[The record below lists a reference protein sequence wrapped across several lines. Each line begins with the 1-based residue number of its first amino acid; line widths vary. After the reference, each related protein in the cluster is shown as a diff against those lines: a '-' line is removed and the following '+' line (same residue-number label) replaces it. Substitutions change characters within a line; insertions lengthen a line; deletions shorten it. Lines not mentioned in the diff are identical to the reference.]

1 MKLNF
6 WYVDVFSSERFK
18 GNPAAVFFE
27 ADNLDEKIMAKI
39 ANELNLSETVF
50 LQKKSDEEANY
61 KARIFTPKTEL
72 PFAGHPTIAA
82 AFSYKNFYNIS
93 DNEMVQECGA
103 GLIKIDKKDSVYF
116 VTQKDPEF
124 KNLSCDKEM
133 ASIMLGISSGKIS
146 DLPIMKISTGIYWGV
161 IMFDSSDS
169 VSEVKPDYERIIS
182 FCNKEQLVGLQVFSK
197 SKDNK
202 TDIHVRT
209 FAPIVGVFEDPSCGS
224 GNGCIASYIAK
235 YNILPNKTN
244 YIASQGKEL
253 GRESTIYASFTK
265 NNDKISQIKI
275 GGNAV
280 KVLEGSIEI

>member
-27 ADNLDEKIMAKI
+27 ADDLDEKIMAKI

-50 LQKKSDEEANY
+50 LQKKSNELASY

-82 AFSYKNFYNIS
+82 AFSYKNFYDIS
-93 DNEMVQECGA
+93 SDELIQECGA
-103 GLIKIDKKDSVYF
+103 GLIKINKRDSIYF

-124 KNLSCDKEM
+124 KNLSHNKDSV
-133 ASIMLGISSGKIS
+133 SIMLGIESNKIA
-146 DLPIMKISTGIYWGV
+146 DLPISKISTGIYWAV
-161 IMFDSSDS
+161 IMLDSSES
-169 VSEVKPDYERIIS
+169 VSEVKPDYEKIIS
-182 FCNKEQLVGLQVFSK
+182 FCDKEQLVGLQIFSK

-202 TDIHVRT
+202 SDIHVRT

-235 YNILPNKTN
+235 YNILPNKIN

-253 GRESTIYASFTK
+253 GRESKIYASFAK

-275 GGNAV
+275 GGDAV